1 MIKKIWDYLIENGV
15 ATEEELKLITC
26 INGYSVESLNSVI
39 YARTGFHD
47 IEQLKGDEEEE
58 TEEQ

>member
-1 MIKKIWDYLIENGV
+1 MIEKIWDYLIENGV

-39 YARTGFHD
+39 YARTGFRD

-58 TEEQ
+58 TEEE